1 MEADLARWVTEH
13 KSRLPVVAFM
23 AGRFMDAMPG
33 MRFGHAGTIVEGK
46 ADTTAEKIA
55 RMRDAG
61 IAVAERI
68 EDIPELVKRALAGRA

>member
-1 MEADLARWVTEH
+1 
-13 KSRLPVVAFM
+13 
-23 AGRFMDAMPG
+23 

>member
-1 MEADLARWVTEH
+1 
-13 KSRLPVVAFM
+13 VVAFM

-46 ADTTAEKIA
+46 ADTTAEKIE
-55 RMRDAG
+55 RMQAAG

-68 EDIPELVKRALAGRA
+68 EDIPALVKQKLGR